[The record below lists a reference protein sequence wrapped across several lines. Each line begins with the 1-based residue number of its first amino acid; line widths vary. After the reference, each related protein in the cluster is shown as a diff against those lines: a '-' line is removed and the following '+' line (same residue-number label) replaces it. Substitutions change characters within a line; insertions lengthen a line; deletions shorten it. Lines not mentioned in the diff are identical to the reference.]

1 MADKTPEKETEETE
15 ETKKPAGLV
24 VPLIIVIVLMPI
36 VAYLTTK
43 YFLAGKLANSIADQL
58 DGVEY
63 VGIIEKEE
71 DKNKKK
77 ETITGDD
84 GKEITPEDDFLMER
98 QQVNVKN
105 TNGSKSLWVSL
116 LIEGKEEGGL
126 GYKIEKSKKIQAYF
140 RELTGDIIG
149 QFGLTEM
156 DSSDTK
162 SKAKA
167 QMITA
172 FNDILNDILNDDDA
186 VKDVIIESWSIQ

>member
-1 MADKTPEKETEETE
+1 MADKTPEKETE

-77 ETITGDD
+77 EKITGDD

-126 GYKIEKSKKIQAYF
+126 GYEIEKSKKIQAYF
-140 RELTGDIIG
+140 REETGDIIG
-149 QFGLTEM
+149 QFELTEM
-156 DSSDTK
+156 DSSATRAK
-162 SKAKA
+162 VKA
-167 QMITA
+167 QLTTA
-172 FNDILNDILNDDDA
+172 FNDILDDDDA

>member
-24 VPLIIVIVLMPI
+24 VPLIIVMVLMPI
-36 VAYLTTK
+36 VAYLTTNI
-43 YFLAGKLANSIADQL
+43 FLAKKLAESIAENL

-63 VGIIEKEE
+63 IESNEKEE
-71 DKNKKK
+71 DKNKQEEK
-77 ETITGDD
+77 ITDDD

-105 TNGSKSLWVSL
+105 TNGSRSLWVSL
-116 LIEGKEEGGL
+116 LIEGKEKGGL
-126 GYKIEKSKKIQAYF
+126 GYKIEKSRKIQAYF
-140 RELTGDIIG
+140 REETGDIIG
-149 QFGLTEM
+149 QFELTEM
-156 DSSDTK
+156 DSSATK
-162 SKAKA
+162 AKAKA

-172 FNDILNDILNDDDA
+172 FNDILNNILNDDDA

>member
-71 DKNKKK
+71 DKNKREPK
-77 ETITGDD
+77 IGDD
-84 GKEITPEDDFLMER
+84 GEEIDPIDEFLMER

-105 TNGSKSLWVSL
+105 TNGSRSLWVSI
-116 LIEGKEEGGL
+116 LIEGKEKGGL
-126 GYKIEKSKKIQAYF
+126 GDKIEESEKYKAYF
-140 RELTGDIIG
+140 REETNNIIG
-149 QFGLTEM
+149 QFELTEM
-156 DSSDTK
+156 DSSATRAK
-162 SKAKA
+162 VKA
-167 QMITA
+167 QMIIA
-172 FNDILNDILNDDDA
+172 FNNILEDDDA
-186 VKDVIIESWSIQ
+186 VKNVVIESWSVQ

>member
-24 VPLIIVIVLMPI
+24 VPLIIVMVLMPI
-36 VAYLTTK
+36 VAYLTTHF
-43 YFLAGKLANSIADQL
+43 FLADKLAESIAENL

-63 VGIIEKEE
+63 IESNEKEE
-71 DKNKKK
+71 DKNKQEEK
-77 ETITGDD
+77 ITNDD

-105 TNGSKSLWVSL
+105 TNGSRSLWVSL
-116 LIEGKEEGGL
+116 LIEGKEKGGL
-126 GYKIEKSKKIQAYF
+126 GYKIEKSRKIQAYF
-140 RELTGDIIG
+140 REETGDIIG
-149 QFGLTEM
+149 QFELTEM
-156 DSSDTK
+156 DSSATK
-162 SKAKA
+162 AKAKA

-172 FNDILNDILNDDDA
+172 FNDILNNILNDDDA

>member
-24 VPLIIVIVLMPI
+24 VPLIIVMVLMPI
-36 VAYLTTK
+36 VAYLTTHF
-43 YFLAGKLANSIADQL
+43 FLADKLAESIAENL

-63 VGIIEKEE
+63 IESNEKEE
-71 DKNKKK
+71 DKNKQEEK
-77 ETITGDD
+77 ITDDD

-105 TNGSKSLWVSL
+105 TNGSRSLWVSL
-116 LIEGKEEGGL
+116 LIEGKEKGGL
-126 GYKIEKSKKIQAYF
+126 GYKIEKSRKIQAYF
-140 RELTGDIIG
+140 REETGDIIG
-149 QFGLTEM
+149 QFELTEM
-156 DSSDTK
+156 DSSATK
-162 SKAKA
+162 AKAKA

-172 FNDILNDILNDDDA
+172 FNDILNNILNDDDA

>member
-24 VPLIIVIVLMPI
+24 VPLIIVMVLMPI
-36 VAYLTTK
+36 VAYLTTHF
-43 YFLAGKLANSIADQL
+43 FLADKLAESIAENL

-63 VGIIEKEE
+63 IESNEKEE
-71 DKNKKK
+71 DKNKQEEK
-77 ETITGDD
+77 ITDDD

-105 TNGSKSLWVSL
+105 TNGSRSLWVSL
-116 LIEGKEEGGL
+116 LIEGKEKGGL
-126 GYKIEKSKKIQAYF
+126 GYKIEKSRKIQAYF
-140 RELTGDIIG
+140 REETGDIIG
-149 QFGLTEM
+149 QFELTEM
-156 DSSDTK
+156 DSIDTK

-172 FNDILNDILNDDDA
+172 FNDILNNILNDDDA

>member
-1 MADKTPEKETEETE
+1 
-15 ETKKPAGLV
+15 
-24 VPLIIVIVLMPI
+24 MPI

-77 ETITGDD
+77 EKITGDD

-126 GYKIEKSKKIQAYF
+126 GYEIEKSKKIQAYF
-140 RELTGDIIG
+140 REETGDIIG
-149 QFGLTEM
+149 QFELTEM
-156 DSSDTK
+156 DSSATK
-162 SKAKA
+162 AKAKA

-172 FNDILNDILNDDDA
+172 FNDILNNILNDDDA